1 MKLDTL
7 PSKTTAGGN
16 IFKPVDHPN
25 ILRLVPSRSGSNSS
39 IGSASSLWNTSLKNK
54 SPLNKGSSQSP
65 DNVGDDSDSNEDDE
79 DVLSLSKLKELGNL
93 PEEAFLRRHEL
104 YVSDIEDSHDV
115 IFAISPTIR

>member
-1 MKLDTL
+1 M
-7 PSKTTAGGN
+7 
-16 IFKPVDHPN
+16 
-25 ILRLVPSRSGSNSS
+25 
-39 IGSASSLWNTSLKNK
+39 NK
-54 SPLNKGSSQSP
+54 SPLHKGSRQSS

-104 YVSDIEDSHDV
+104 YVSDIEDSNDV

>member
-7 PSKTTAGGN
+7 PSKTATGGN

-54 SPLNKGSSQSP
+54 SPLHKGSRQSSA
-65 DNVGDDSDSNEDDE
+65 NVGDDSDSNEDDE

-104 YVSDIEDSHDV
+104 YVSDIEDSNDV